1 MPDTPMQPE
10 SSHDVEASGGACCK
24 HELTHQLHSLKPLA
38 SASSSSSVAGRR
50 FHITGLDCVE
60 EVVILR
66 RALAELVGG
75 EDKLQFNVVHGE
87 MIVLVPAELVTD
99 QTIVRRVADTGMQ
112 AKAIDAPLS
121 LSTSSGPTMTWKT
134 WVTAA
139 SGLMLLLAL
148 AFEIGISGTWN
159 VLWGTD
165 VELSLVARVILVT
178 SVALGT
184 SAVMSKVWYAFRS
197 FRLDMNAL
205 MFLAIVGA
213 LILRQWTEAA
223 TVAFLYSLSLQ
234 IESWSVYRARRA
246 IDRLLKKDVGNVRVI
261 EPGKGEREVAAEDV
275 AVGTSFVVRP
285 GERIGL
291 DGEVIEGA
299 GEINESLVTGES
311 FPVTKKRGDGV
322 FAGTVNGHS
331 PLTIRSTRLADDTQ
345 LSRIIRLVSQ
355 HQAEKGQIETWVER
369 FAVWYTPT
377 VILLALL
384 TMLIRLVVAQET
396 MALALY
402 NGLALLVIA
411 CPCALVISTPVT
423 VLAGLASAARHGIL
437 VKGGRALE
445 LPYRMKTLAFD
456 KTGTLTEGKP
466 EVTDILS
473 FSGHTDHEVLTRFAA
488 IAAQSEHPLS
498 QAVAAYAKQRGI
510 TITSSTENYKSIP
523 GEGALALWNG
533 KTYRIGSAAYQ
544 ASFHEISQDVQAQL
558 NTLANAGKSVV
569 LLSSETHICGA
580 VGLQDRLRPEVPG
593 IIAALRQRGIAR
605 IVLLSGD
612 RPQVVSAL
620 AKEANINESKGAMSP
635 EDKADAIKQLC
646 QQSEVVGMVGDG
658 VNDAPSLAAAN
669 LGIAMGA
676 GTDVALETADVALI
690 NNDLNNIVWLV
701 DHSRQMHSIIRQ
713 NILFAVGL
721 KGLFATLAMVG
732 TATLWGAIAADLG
745 ASLLVIFNG
754 LRLLRR

>member
-1 MPDTPMQPE
+1 MQPE
-10 SSHDVEASGGACCK
+10 SSPDAEASCSACLN
-24 HELTHQLHSLKPLA
+24 HGHTQHLHSPKLPSPK
-38 SASSSSSVAGRR
+38 SSSPSVAGRR
-50 FHITGLDCVE
+50 FHVTGLDCVE

-66 RALAELVGG
+66 RALSGLVGG

-87 MIVLVPAELVTD
+87 MIVLAPLELIPD
-99 QTIVRRVADTGMQ
+99 QAIVRRVADTGMQ
-112 AKAIDAPLS
+112 AKAIDAPHALS
-121 LSTSSGPTMTWKT
+121 ANSGPTLNWKT

-139 SGLMLLLAL
+139 SGLTLLMAL
-148 AFEIGISGTWN
+148 AVEIGISGTWS
-159 VLWGTD
+159 VLWGSD
-165 VELSLVARVILVT
+165 VELSLIARFVLLA

-234 IESWSVYRARRA
+234 IESWSIYRARKA
-246 IDRLLKKDVGNVRVI
+246 IDQLLKKDVGKVRVI
-261 EPGKGEREVAAEDV
+261 ETGKVEREVATEEV
-275 AVGTSFVVRP
+275 AVGTAFIVRP

-291 DGEVIEGA
+291 DGEVIEGE

-311 FPVTKKRGDGV
+311 FPVAKKLGDGV

-331 PLTIRSTRLADDTQ
+331 PLTIRSSRLADDTQ

-355 HQAEKGQIETWVER
+355 HQAEKGEIETWVER
-369 FAVWYTPT
+369 FAVWYTPA

-384 TMLIRLVVAQET
+384 TMLIRFVVAQDT
-396 MALALY
+396 LDLAFY

-445 LPYRMKTLAFD
+445 LPSRMTALAFD

-466 EVTDILS
+466 IVTDILS
-473 FSGHTDHEVLTRFAA
+473 FSGHTEEEVLRRFTA
-488 IAAQSEHPLS
+488 ITSQSEHPLS
-498 QAVAAYAKQRGI
+498 QAIAALANQRGL
-510 TITSSTENYKSIP
+510 TLTGAPENYKSIP
-523 GEGALALWNG
+523 GEGALAHWNG
-533 KTYRIGSAAYQ
+533 RTYRIGSAAYQ
-544 ASFHEISQDVQAQL
+544 ANFHEIEHNVQEQL
-558 NTLANAGKSVV
+558 ISLANAGKSVV
-569 LLSSETHICGA
+569 LLSSDSHICGA
-580 VGLQDRLRPEVPG
+580 IGLQDRLRPEVPV

-612 RPQVVSAL
+612 RPEVVASL
-620 AKEANINESKGAMSP
+620 AKEANIDESKGAMSP
-635 EDKADAIKQLC
+635 EDKAEAIKQLR
-646 QQSEVVGMVGDG
+646 QRTAVVGMVGDG
-658 VNDAPSLAAAN
+658 VNDAPSLAAAH

-701 DHSRQMHSIIRQ
+701 DHSRQMQNIIRQ
-713 NILFAVGL
+713 NIFFAVGL
-721 KGLFATLAMVG
+721 KVLFATLAVVG